1 MIDLLLAILGSAS
14 LPVLFRAFD
23 DWRVNI
29 LWAIPANYVTC
40 IVVGSIFTGNQL
52 DFLSLVSQPWIPF
65 AILQGIILAGN
76 FFLLAYTAQRAGV
89 SVAALA
95 SRLSV
100 AIPSI
105 LAFVLYDDSLNFLK
119 MVGLLLALLSLYLC
133 TVSDSKNSTAQRV
146 SHTVLPV
153 LVFVTFGCYF
163 SILKY
168 VQTYYLD
175 ATSYHVYV
183 MSSFIFA
190 FLTSLIIVLTRGLLV
205 SAEFRLAHLVAGV
218 LLGLINYVAIYSL
231 VRVLGLEGWESS
243 QLFPIYSV
251 GVVAVSSLLAVF
263 FFRERLSR
271 VKTTGLLIGIIAV
284 ALLNR

>member
-1 MIDLLLAILGSAS
+1 MIYLLLAILGSAS
-14 LPVLFRAFD
+14 LPVLFRAFA

-40 IVVGSIFTGNQL
+40 IIVGSIFSGNQL
-52 DFLSLVSQPWIPF
+52 DFVSLVFQPWIPF

-76 FFLLAYTAQRAGV
+76 FFLLSYTAQRAGV

-100 AIPSI
+100 AIPSM
-105 LAFVLYDDSLNFLK
+105 LAFVLYDDSLSLLK
-119 MVGLLLALLSLYLC
+119 TVGLLLALLSLCLC
-133 TVSDSKNSTAQRV
+133 TASDNKNSTAQRV

-153 LVFVTFGCYF
+153 LVFLTFGCYF

-168 VQTYYLD
+168 VQTSYLD
-175 ATSYHVYV
+175 DTSYHVYV
-183 MSSFIFA
+183 MSPFIFA
-190 FLTSLIIVLTRGLLV
+190 FLTSLIIVLARGLLV
-205 SAEFRLAHLVAGV
+205 SAEFRPAHLIAGV
-218 LLGLINYVAIYSL
+218 LLGLINYLAIYSL

-251 GVVAVSSLLAVF
+251 GVVAVSSLLAVL

-271 VKTTGLLIGIIAV
+271 VKTVGLMVGMIAV

>member
-1 MIDLLLAILGSAS
+1 MAYLLLAIFGSAS

-23 DWRVNI
+23 DWRVNV

-40 IVVGSIFTGNQL
+40 IIVGSIFVGN
-52 DFLSLVSQPWIPF
+52 DFDLVALVLQPWILF
-65 AILQGIILAGN
+65 AIIQGIILAGN

-105 LAFVLYDDSLNFLK
+105 LAFLLYGDSLNLLK

-133 TVSDSKNSTAQRV
+133 TASDSKNSTAQRV

-175 ATSYHVYV
+175 ESSYHVYV

-190 FLTSLIIVLTRGLLV
+190 FLTSLIIVLIRGLLAT
-205 SAEFRLAHLVAGV
+205 AEFRLAHLLAGV

-271 VKTTGLLIGIIAV
+271 VKTTGLLIGMVAV

>member
-1 MIDLLLAILGSAS
+1 MIYLLLAILGSAS

-40 IVVGSIFTGNQL
+40 IIVGSIFTGNQL

-105 LAFVLYDDSLNFLK
+105 LAFVLYGDSLNFLK

-175 ATSYHVYV
+175 DTSYHVYV

-205 SAEFRLAHLVAGV
+205 AAEFRLAHLLAGV

-251 GVVAVSSLLAVF
+251 GVVAVSSLLAGF

-271 VKTTGLLIGIIAV
+271 VKTTGLLIGMIAV